1 MRFSEKWL
9 REWVD
14 PPVGTDELCEQLTM
28 AGLEVDA
35 VEPAGPALDRVVV
48 GRIREVAPHPS
59 ADRLVV
65 CRVDTGEDAP
75 RRIVCGAPN
84 AAAGLVAPV
93 ALPGAVLPGGAEIAE
108 GEIRGEVSQGMLCGA
123 SELGLGDDDSG
134 LMTLDPDAEPGTP
147 LVRHLGLDDTIVE
160 IDLTPNRGDC
170 LSVRGIAREVGVRN
184 RRDVA
189 AAATDAVQADIE
201 DRPEVRIEAEKAC
214 PVYAGRI
221 IVGVDPAART
231 PDWMRER
238 LRRGGIRPISPVVD
252 VTNYVMLELGQPMHA
267 FDRSRLRGAIRVRE
281 AEAGERIELLD
292 GQEVALE
299 AGTLVIADDSG
310 PIAIAGVMG
319 GAATAVGEDTREI
332 VLESACFSPLAVAG
346 QGRRYKIHTDSLHR
360 FERGVDPHGQV
371 AAIERATTLI
381 RTIAGGR
388 AGHVAVAHGYPLW
401 EDREIRLRH
410 EHVGRLLGCDIP
422 GEDIAEILARL
433 DMKVLSEDVGGWL
446 VHPPSHRFD
455 LALEADLVEEVARVY
470 GYERLPSRPRRI
482 AANLQPIPETRRP
495 HDALQET
502 LRQRGYDEAI
512 TYSFVDPELQAAL
525 DPDAADA
532 AIDLDNPIAAQY
544 AQMRTTLWSGL
555 LPAWRHNLRRQ
566 QPRVRLFELGLRFA
580 RDADAE
586 LGIRQTPTLAGL
598 AAGPAADEHWDA
610 DRRPLDFF
618 DVKGDV
624 EALLAN
630 VDGEVTFE
638 AARHPA
644 LHPGRAARIAV
655 AGRPC
660 GWLGQLHP
668 KFQKILDVKM
678 LPYVFEL
685 DSEILEAVPVPRFEA
700 LSEYP
705 SVRRDLA
712 LLVPEDVPAGD
723 LVATVLA
730 ADVPHLQS
738 AHVFD
743 VFRGGDLE
751 TGFKSVALGLI
762 FQDKTSTL
770 TDQGVDSDVT
780 RLTAA
785 LQDRCGA
792 RVRGQ

>member
-35 VEPAGPALDRVVV
+35 VEPAGPALERVVV
-48 GRIREVAPHPS
+48 GRIREVAPHPD
-59 ADRLVV
+59 ADRLTI
-65 CRVDTGEDAP
+65 CQVDVGEDAP

-123 SELGLGDDDSG
+123 SELDLGDDDSG

-147 LVRHLGLDDTIVE
+147 LARHLDLDDTIVE

-189 AAATDAVQADIE
+189 AASTGAVHADIE
-201 DRPEVRIEAEKAC
+201 DRPEVRIEAEMAC

-221 IVGVDPAART
+221 ITDVDPAAGT

-281 AEAGERIELLD
+281 AAAGERIELLD
-292 GQEVALE
+292 GQEVTLD

-371 AAIERATTLI
+371 AAIERATALI
-381 RTIAGGR
+381 RAIAGGR
-388 AGHVAVAHGYPLW
+388 AGHVAVAHGCPLW

-410 EHVGRLLGCDIP
+410 EHVERLLGCHIP
-422 GEDIAEILARL
+422 GEDISEILARL
-433 DMKVLSEDVGGWL
+433 DMRVLSEDVGSWL

-455 LALEADLVEEVARVY
+455 LALEADLIEEVARVY

-482 AANLQPIPETRRP
+482 AANLRPVPETRRS
-495 HDALQET
+495 HDALQEI

-532 AIDLDNPIAAQY
+532 AIDLNNPIAAQY

-555 LPAWRHNLRRQ
+555 LPAWRQNLRRQ

-586 LGIRQTPTLAGL
+586 LGIRQTLTLAGL

-618 DVKGDV
+618 DVKGDI

-630 VDGEVTFE
+630 VDGVVTFE

-644 LHPGRAARIAV
+644 LHPGRSARIAV
-655 AGRPC
+655 SGRPC
-660 GWLGQLHP
+660 GWLGHLHP
-668 KFQKILDVKM
+668 RFQKIFDIKA

-685 DSEILEAVPVPRFEA
+685 DSEVLEAVPVPRFEP

-712 LLVPEDVPAGD
+712 LTVPEGVPAGD

-730 ADVPHLQS
+730 TDVPRLQS

-785 LQDRCGA
+785 LQERCGA